1 MLSIEKMENS
11 TVLVTGA
18 AGFIGSHL
26 VELLLSKGITVKA
39 LVHYNSRADIGWL
52 QKIPQAL
59 KKNLKIYFGDI
70 RDSDAINKTVKN
82 CDYVFHLAALIGI
95 PYSYSNPSEY
105 VSTNIVGTHN
115 ILKACKENSIIR
127 LVHVSSSEVYG
138 TAKYIPIDENH
149 PLQGQSPY
157 SATKI
162 SADKMVESYFC
173 SFNIPVVTIRPFNTY
188 GPRQSTRAVI
198 PTIISQLLH
207 GREMHLGMLDSTRDF
222 TFVTDTAYAMAL
234 AAVAHNVNGETIN
247 LGVGKEISI
256 RDLAKLIGE
265 VFGSDPIL
273 IEDPNRLRPENS
285 EVLRLCSNNQKAI
298 HLLKWEPKVTLREG
312 LKTTIDWLQENKSL
326 FEESRGI
333 YQI

>member
-52 QKIPQAL
+52 QKIPKGL

-70 RDSDAINKTVKN
+70 RDGDAINKTVKN

>member
-70 RDSDAINKTVKN
+70 RDSDAIHKTVKN

-127 LVHVSSSEVYG
+127 LVHISSSEVYG

-234 AAVAHNVNGETIN
+234 AAVADNVNGETIN